1 MRKTIGI
8 NLGLLGLSFAL
19 LLGALG
25 MIFLWVPTERE
36 MGIIQRVFYF
46 HVPVAWLAFFAFFI
60 VFVFSTMYLWKRQS
74 RFDILARSSA
84 ELGVV
89 FTTLVLITGSV
100 WAKTA
105 WEVWWT
111 WDPRLTSAL
120 VMWLIYFAY
129 IHVRSYTADRERG
142 ARFAAVIGIVGF
154 IDVPIVALAIQ
165 LWRTQH
171 PRALIF
177 EDGLAPEML
186 ATLLVSLAA
195 FTTLF
200 FLLLRVR
207 VAMRQDEDEIERLK
221 QLYVN
226 V

>member
-8 NLGLLGLSFAL
+8 DLGLLGLSFTL
-19 LLGALG
+19 LIGALG
-25 MIFLWVPTERE
+25 MIFFYVPTERE
-36 MGIIQRVFYF
+36 MGIVQRIFYF
-46 HVPVAWLAFFAFFI
+46 HVPVAWVAFLAFFI
-60 VFVFSTMYLWKRQS
+60 VFVFSILYLWKRQS
-74 RFDILARSSA
+74 RFDIVARSSA
-84 ELGVV
+84 ELGLV
-89 FTTLVLITGSV
+89 FTTLLLISGSI
-100 WAKTA
+100 WAKTV
-105 WEVWWT
+105 WQVWWT

-142 ARFAAVIGIVGF
+142 ARFAAVVGIIGF

-171 PRALIF
+171 PKALIF
-177 EDGLAPEML
+177 DGGLAPEML

-200 FLLLRVR
+200 IVLLRVR

-221 QLYVN
+221 QLFVK

>member
-1 MRKTIGI
+1 MWKTIGI
-8 NLGLLGLSFAL
+8 NLGLLWLSFAL
-19 LLGALG
+19 LIGALG
-25 MIFLWVPTERE
+25 MIFLYVPTERE
-36 MGIIQRVFYF
+36 MGIIQRIFYF

-60 VFVFSTMYLWKRQS
+60 VFVFSIMYLWKRQS
-74 RFDILARSSA
+74 RFDIMARSSA

-89 FTTLVLITGSV
+89 FTTLVLVTGSI
-100 WAKTA
+100 WAKTV

-111 WDPRLTSAL
+111 WDARLTSAP

-129 IHVRSYTADRERG
+129 IHVRSYTTDQERG
-142 ARFAAVIGIVGF
+142 ARFAAVIGIVGL
-154 IDVPIVALAIQ
+154 IDVPIVAMAIQ

-177 EDGLAPEML
+177 EGGLAPEML

-195 FTTLF
+195 FTPLF
-200 FLLLRVR
+200 VVLLRVR
-207 VAMRQDEDEIERLK
+207 VAMRQDEYEIERVK
-221 QLYVN
+221 QLFVK

>member
-8 NLGLLGLSFAL
+8 DLGLLGLSFTL
-19 LLGALG
+19 LIGALG
-25 MIFLWVPTERE
+25 MIFLYVPTERE
-36 MGIIQRVFYF
+36 MGIVQRIFYF
-46 HVPVAWLAFFAFFI
+46 HVPVAWVAFLAFFI
-60 VFVFSTMYLWKRQS
+60 VFVFSILYLWKRQS
-74 RFDILARSSA
+74 RFDIVARSSA
-84 ELGVV
+84 ELGLV
-89 FTTLVLITGSV
+89 FTTLLLISGSI
-100 WAKTA
+100 WAKTV
-105 WEVWWT
+105 WQVWWT

-129 IHVRSYTADRERG
+129 IHVRSYTVDRERG
-142 ARFAAVIGIVGF
+142 ARFAAVVGIIGF

-177 EDGLAPEML
+177 EGGLAPEML

-200 FLLLRVR
+200 IVLLRVR

-221 QLYVN
+221 QLFVK